1 MAGTEITPKKLGQSV
16 KRLPKENSNE
26 EKSNEERFARQD
38 SRRYSGWTSAIIIPV
53 IVIVLVILIV
63 LYQLE

>member
-26 EKSNEERFARQD
+26 EKSNEERFPAVTAV
-38 SRRYSGWTSAIIIPV
+38 GLP
-53 IVIVLVILIV
+53 
-63 LYQLE
+63 QLSLP